1 MDEGCF
7 PDHSEIKI
15 QHVFFY
21 FLFFIKEILIRI
33 QLVEKVNEMRYLL
46 GIDDT
51 DNLESRGTGHRV
63 RQLADWLAEN
73 RLASPLGITRH
84 QLLVDP
90 GIPYTSHNSSA
101 CLVVETENA
110 DDVWNATRAFLLR
123 ESAVGSDA
131 GLCLAEWNSIS
142 AEVLDFGRKAKLE
155 VLTMPAAE
163 QTASRSKIR
172 CEGLTGTHGGII
184 GALSAI
190 GLHRAGN
197 DGRYLWLP
205 GLRDLNGKY
214 QVEEICTKGH
224 VDRVCTVENVDLTA
238 ETSVDVGE
246 WIRPIL
252 RDGKATL
259 FVEEK
264 NNEWHIISKDRIKSL
279 SN

>member
-1 MDEGCF
+1 
-7 PDHSEIKI
+7 
-15 QHVFFY
+15 
-21 FLFFIKEILIRI
+21 
-33 QLVEKVNEMRYLL
+33 MRYLL

-73 RLASPLGITRH
+73 KLATPLAITRH

-101 CLVVETENA
+101 CLSVETENA
-110 DDVWNATRAFLLR
+110 DDVWEAAREFLLR
-123 ESAVGSDA
+123 ESAEGSDA
-131 GLCLAEWNSIS
+131 GLTLAQWDSIP
-142 AEVLDFGRKAKLE
+142 AEVMDFGRRAKLE
-155 VLTMPAAE
+155 VLTMSAAE
-163 QTASRSKIR
+163 QTASQSRIR

-205 GLRDLNGKY
+205 GMRELTGKH
-214 QVEEICTKGH
+214 QAKDICALGH
-224 VDRVCTVENVDLTA
+224 VDRICTVENIDISN
-238 ETSVDVGE
+238 ETIVDVGE
-246 WIRPIL
+246 WFRPIL

-259 FVEEK
+259 YVEEK
-264 NNEWHIISKDRIKSL
+264 NHEWYIISKDRIKSL

>member
-1 MDEGCF
+1 M
-7 PDHSEIKI
+7 H
-15 QHVFFY
+15 
-21 FLFFIKEILIRI
+21 
-33 QLVEKVNEMRYLL
+33 YLL

-63 RQLADWLAEN
+63 RQLANWLAEDH
-73 RLASPLGITRH
+73 LAEPLGITRH

-101 CLVVETENA
+101 CLSVETENA
-110 DDVWNATRAFLLR
+110 EAVWEAARDFLLR
-123 ESAVGSDA
+123 ESAAGSDA
-131 GLCLAEWNSIS
+131 GLCLAEWNSIN
-142 AEVLDFGRKAKLE
+142 AEVMDFGRRAKLE

-163 QTASRSKIR
+163 QTASRSRIR

-205 GLRDLNGKY
+205 GLRELAGKY
-214 QVEEICTKGH
+214 SAKEICAKGH
-224 VDRVCTVENVDLTA
+224 VDRICTVDHMDLSA
-238 ETSVDVGE
+238 ETMIDVGE

-259 FVEEK
+259 YVEEK
-264 NNEWHIISKDRIKSL
+264 NYEWHIISKDRIKNL